1 MRREKDAG
9 SDGRDNAACGKGTQV
24 HMKEPPDELILV
36 RIGPPDQ
43 GENVSPP
50 DPAKGHIVRFPGKES
65 RTDMHEKIRL
75 AILED
80 GSDVININFLH
91 TQTHGAIHRRDIPLL
106 IFGLQNLDRND
117 SGGMKEQNSEARI
130 KDGPGDV

>member
-1 MRREKDAG
+1 
-9 SDGRDNAACGKGTQV
+9 
-24 HMKEPPDELILV
+24 
-36 RIGPPDQ
+36 
-43 GENVSPP
+43 
-50 DPAKGHIVRFPGKES
+50 
-65 RTDMHEKIRL
+65 MHEKIRL

-117 SGGMKEQNSEARI
+117 SGGMREQNSETRI